1 MDIELG
7 QVDRITTDAVGQPGE
22 RTFFLQ
28 ARRGDRLV
36 TVLIEKQQVQLLAAS
51 VVEILARIGKE
62 TGEGAPEEEMGLE
75 SPLLPEWRVGRL
87 SIGYEEDRDLL
98 MLEAEELVPGANDE
112 DEDEDEEDEDDEDE
126 DDEDDEDEDD
136 EDEAGAFATARL
148 EALAPPD
155 PALPPDAIEGSIA
168 GDTPEPSRVRIW
180 ATREQMLALARHGAA
195 VASRGRPLCR
205 FCDQPLDPEGHVCPA
220 MNGHRRADTE

>member
-7 QVDRITTDAVGQPGE
+7 PVDRITADAVGQPGE

-51 VVEILARIGKE
+51 VVEILARIGKD

-75 SPLLPEWRVGRL
+75 NPLLPEWRVGRL

-98 MLEAEELVPGANDE
+98 LLEAEELVPDA
-112 DEDEDEEDEDDEDE
+112 
-126 DDEDDEDEDD
+126 DDEDDEES
-136 EDEAGAFATARL
+136 EEEELATAPL
-148 EALAPPD
+148 DPLTAQEDLLPSDDDGDSASEEA
-155 PALPPDAIEGSIA
+155 
-168 GDTPEPSRVRIW
+168 TEPSRVRIW
-180 ATREQMLALARHGAA
+180 ATREQMLAMARHGAA

-205 FCDQPLDPEGHVCPA
+205 FCDQPMDPEGHVCPA